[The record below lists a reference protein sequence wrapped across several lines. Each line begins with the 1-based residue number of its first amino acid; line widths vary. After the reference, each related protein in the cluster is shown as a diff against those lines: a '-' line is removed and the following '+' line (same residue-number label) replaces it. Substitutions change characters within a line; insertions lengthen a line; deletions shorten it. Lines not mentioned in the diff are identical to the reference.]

1 MGIVANFLHSL
12 SNTVSLTMVSELRAE
27 DDVSSEQD
35 PLLKPLNE
43 NNADNQAVE
52 HSVPKS
58 IARRLYLSHFLSTW
72 NSRVF
77 EFGAVLYLATIYP
90 GTLLPM
96 SIYAFTRGFS
106 AIIFAPAVGQYIDT
120 GNRLQVVRV
129 SIVVQRIVVATSCVL
144 FYILAIHLPLGRGG
158 KTGMLVALSFLACIE
173 KLCSIMNLISVE
185 KDWLVVV
192 CRKDQTALRAL
203 NAQMRRIDLLCKL
216 LGPLFIA
223 LVDGASTEMAIIIN
237 FCMNVASVLFEYFA
251 IARVYY
257 RVPDLQQ
264 PKQRSRSDHQEDSVS
279 NECQSLLTHNWNHL
293 KQIIKKSAAD
303 FNMYFHHSAFLPSI
317 AGALLYLTV
326 LNFAGQ
332 MVTYLLAAG
341 YTSTQVGIAR
351 TLSVAFEVLATWVAP
366 WIMGWIGPVRAGLW
380 LSSWQAIMLATG
392 IAVFFTFYENN
403 PVVSASG
410 LVGGTILSRV
420 GLRGFDLCAQL
431 IVQEEVEADIRGAIS
446 SVEAV
451 WQNAFELISYAS
463 TIVFSRPEQFKWPA
477 LISVVAVTMASS
489 AYTLYVRVKRGH
501 LIHLDM
507 VMKLVGSKKGKQR
520 EGERVIERIT
530 SSSDVCLVVRWRW
543 SGFARGRSRPRNGA
557 V

>member
-1 MGIVANFLHSL
+1 MG
-12 SNTVSLTMVSELRAE
+12 
-27 DDVSSEQD
+27 DVSSEQD

-264 PKQRSRSDHQEDSVS
+264 PKQRSRSDHQEGSVS
-279 NECQSLLTHNWNHL
+279 NECQSLLTHNWNHQANHKEICCRL
-293 KQIIKKSAAD
+293 QHVFPPQCFPALNSGRPP
-303 FNMYFHHSAFLPSI
+303 LPYGPQLRWTNGYIPACSWLHLDAGWYCQNVECSI
-317 AGALLYLTV
+317 RSVGDMGRPMDYGLDWTSSCWLVAQQLAGHYAGNGDCSILYL
-326 LNFAGQ
+326 LREQ
-332 MVTYLLAAG
+332 
-341 YTSTQVGIAR
+341 
-351 TLSVAFEVLATWVAP
+351 
-366 WIMGWIGPVRAGLW
+366 
-380 LSSWQAIMLATG
+380 SSR
-392 IAVFFTFYENN
+392 FRE
-403 PVVSASG
+403 
-410 LVGGTILSRV
+410 
-420 GLRGFDLCAQL
+420 
-431 IVQEEVEADIRGAIS
+431 
-446 SVEAV
+446 
-451 WQNAFELISYAS
+451 
-463 TIVFSRPEQFKWPA
+463 RP
-477 LISVVAVTMASS
+477 
-489 AYTLYVRVKRGH
+489 
-501 LIHLDM
+501 
-507 VMKLVGSKKGKQR
+507 
-520 EGERVIERIT
+520 
-530 SSSDVCLVVRWRW
+530 
-543 SGFARGRSRPRNGA
+543 RGRYNTEPRGSQRL
-557 V
+557 

>member
-1 MGIVANFLHSL
+1 MG
-12 SNTVSLTMVSELRAE
+12 SLTMVSELRAE

-223 LVDGASTEMAIIIN
+223 LVDGASTKDGHHHQFLHECCICS
-237 FCMNVASVLFEYFA
+237 FLSTSPSLASITESPTCSSPSKG
-251 IARVYY
+251 
-257 RVPDLQQ
+257 RVP
-264 PKQRSRSDHQEDSVS
+264 
-279 NECQSLLTHNWNHL
+279 TT
-293 KQIIKKSAAD
+293 KKIQYRMSA
-303 FNMYFHHSAFLPSI
+303 
-317 AGALLYLTV
+317 
-326 LNFAGQ
+326 
-332 MVTYLLAAG
+332 
-341 YTSTQVGIAR
+341 
-351 TLSVAFEVLATWVAP
+351 
-366 WIMGWIGPVRAGLW
+366 
-380 LSSWQAIMLATG
+380 
-392 IAVFFTFYENN
+392 
-403 PVVSASG
+403 
-410 LVGGTILSRV
+410 
-420 GLRGFDLCAQL
+420 
-431 IVQEEVEADIRGAIS
+431 
-446 SVEAV
+446 
-451 WQNAFELISYAS
+451 
-463 TIVFSRPEQFKWPA
+463 K
-477 LISVVAVTMASS
+477 
-489 AYTLYVRVKRGH
+489 AY
-501 LIHLDM
+501 
-507 VMKLVGSKKGKQR
+507 
-520 EGERVIERIT
+520 
-530 SSSDVCLVVRWRW
+530 
-543 SGFARGRSRPRNGA
+543 
-557 V
+557 

>member
-1 MGIVANFLHSL
+1 MA
-12 SNTVSLTMVSELRAE
+12 SELRAE
-27 DDVSSEQD
+27 DDVSTEQD

-58 IARRLYLSHFLSTW
+58 IARRLYLSHFLSMW

-106 AIIFAPAVGQYIDT
+106 AIIFAPSVGQYIDT

-129 SIVVQRIVVATSCVL
+129 SIVVQRIAVATSCIL
-144 FYILAIHLPLGRGG
+144 FYILAVQLSLGRSG
-158 KTGMLVALSFLACIE
+158 KTGILVALSFLACVE
-173 KLCSIMNLISVE
+173 KLGSIMNLISVE
-185 KDWLVVV
+185 KDWTNSSWLY
-192 CRKDQTALRAL
+192 CRQDQTALRAL

-223 LVDGASTEMAIIIN
+223 LVDGASTEMVIIIN
-237 FCMNVASVLFEYFA
+237 FRMNVASVLFEYFA

-264 PKQRSRSDHQEDSVS
+264 PKQRSRCDRQEDSIS
-279 NECQSLLTHNWNHL
+279 NECPSLLTHNWNHL
-293 KQIIKKSAAD
+293 KQITKKSAAD

-332 MVTYLLAAG
+332 IVTYLLAAG
-341 YTSTQVGIAR
+341 YTSTQIGITR
-351 TLSVAFEVLATWVAP
+351 TLSVAFEV
-366 WIMGWIGPVRAGLW
+366 
-380 LSSWQAIMLATG
+380 WQVIILATG

-463 TIVFSRPEQFKWPA
+463 TIVFSRPEQFRWPA
-477 LISVVAVTMASS
+477 LISVIAVTMASS

-507 VMKLVGSKKGKQR
+507 VTKLVDSKKGKQR
-520 EGERVIERIT
+520 ERERVIERIT
-530 SSSDVCLVVRWRW
+530 SSSDV
-543 SGFARGRSRPRNGA
+543 
-557 V
+557 

>member
-1 MGIVANFLHSL
+1 MGVVIVANFLHSL

-185 KDWLVVV
+185 KDWVRGEL
-192 CRKDQTALRAL
+192 
-203 NAQMRRIDLLCKL
+203 
-216 LGPLFIA
+216 
-223 LVDGASTEMAIIIN
+223 
-237 FCMNVASVLFEYFA
+237 
-251 IARVYY
+251 
-257 RVPDLQQ
+257 
-264 PKQRSRSDHQEDSVS
+264 H
-279 NECQSLLTHNWNHL
+279 
-293 KQIIKKSAAD
+293 
-303 FNMYFHHSAFLPSI
+303 PS
-317 AGALLYLTV
+317 
-326 LNFAGQ
+326 
-332 MVTYLLAAG
+332 
-341 YTSTQVGIAR
+341 
-351 TLSVAFEVLATWVAP
+351 P
-366 WIMGWIGPVRAGLW
+366 
-380 LSSWQAIMLATG
+380 
-392 IAVFFTFYENN
+392 
-403 PVVSASG
+403 
-410 LVGGTILSRV
+410 
-420 GLRGFDLCAQL
+420 
-431 IVQEEVEADIRGAIS
+431 
-446 SVEAV
+446 
-451 WQNAFELISYAS
+451 
-463 TIVFSRPEQFKWPA
+463 
-477 LISVVAVTMASS
+477 
-489 AYTLYVRVKRGH
+489 
-501 LIHLDM
+501 
-507 VMKLVGSKKGKQR
+507 
-520 EGERVIERIT
+520 
-530 SSSDVCLVVRWRW
+530 
-543 SGFARGRSRPRNGA
+543 
-557 V
+557 

>member
-1 MGIVANFLHSL
+1 
-12 SNTVSLTMVSELRAE
+12 MVSELRAE

-530 SSSDVCLVVRWRW
+530 SSSDV
-543 SGFARGRSRPRNGA
+543 
-557 V
+557 